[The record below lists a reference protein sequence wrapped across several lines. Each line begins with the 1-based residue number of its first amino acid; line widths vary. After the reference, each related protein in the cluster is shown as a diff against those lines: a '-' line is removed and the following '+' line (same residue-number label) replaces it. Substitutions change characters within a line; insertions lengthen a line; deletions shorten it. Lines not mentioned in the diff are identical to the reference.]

1 MVKKQTF
8 YGNIYDSFE
17 SLLIDMLPKP
27 GFNYDKVKR
36 SRVYEPTGIQ
46 PEDTVETED
55 TAEVDEDQHKREYR
69 PSHEYLDVL
78 LSHLTILAG
87 FNFIYLPVE
96 ERDQIAGDTL
106 RTASYI
112 DPVKDDVEVGNLANT
127 IRGNPES
134 LEQFIPGAIEHLM
147 KEHAPMCDEEAHSAG
162 LFLLHINVT
171 PGQRLVIGMIVQF
184 LVRYLCTRLL
194 QLALP
199 EALIVKYDLISETYK
214 RIYLVH
220 QNHFEFKNLITRCV
234 KLQEESNEKHLSRPN
249 KLLCYTRTTSFILS
263 LPNNFPPEQ
272 HMQAPTEDEWRHIN
286 PVIHKRDDTTLFKL
300 SAIRTHEQFMN
311 ILREYFN
318 NALKRVLIFVADMQH
333 VTQQRINFVRI
344 MVDEEESVASTK
356 VGEFSL
362 NKLIVILL
370 HYPPTIFNRTH
381 HKTRN
386 GSFSGYPAHFLHGW
400 DHCYLDNLQKQNENN
415 PLNIQ
420 NWLTLTLL
428 SHKDELKK
436 IKGLMMESLR
446 SNIPHLTIDI
456 LSRIKFGTNLR
467 CVFNSVE
474 MDIYQRAEALERIF
488 VETKVGLVL
497 CELFIS
503 YWKSDFI
510 REQIYIYAN
519 SIFQNL
525 SNLSLTDLV
534 VTSFWNLFTSFLT
547 LMVYRMNEGLN
558 LEVLF
563 EQFEVSTESIYSNR
577 IYEQIPA
584 KTGMSREDTK
594 HLFLGILKN
603 LSKPSME
610 EVKNISHILD
620 AQVNNAIHVPKFPFS
635 TYVTREFNSAIQ
647 SSIQEVNNSLTTT
660 RVSDPNQGLTK
671 PTQEDLN
678 KFLLENL
685 KKNLQRYPL
694 IQFILENVKG
704 EIWTHYLEDFA
715 YNNISISSA
724 NQLNTRENIN
734 FLSLVRFWGN
744 NFDRDDISNALLKLH
759 ISAFANPPDFSKLL
773 YIFSSLE
780 KLNYPQ
786 LQNMDESIHGIV
798 QPQPCSKSLPIFSYF
813 IDTLYQNFSKMFGR
827 ANSTNIDNIKQWV
840 GVYINLIIQFAGS
853 THSDTLEYSLSVE
866 QKKRLA
872 QMHSLYL
879 ICKYYT
885 IDEKFVL
892 NAFDLAIYMKTELK
906 GGYDLIKIFN
916 KGLKKVEEACRQT
929 KQNIQAFKVH
939 FAEGIL
945 HHLLEQ
951 NDIIEKEIICWILHS
966 ANRQS
971 VWSGPAARQ
980 LHSQVKPPVKK
991 EIIIEPGL
999 LTFRFYQYIITKFLL
1014 SEVENATDDTAVNI
1028 TQFNRDVKML
1038 IAEELL
1044 VSCPVTEPTE
1054 YIPFYYDVSPM
1065 SFIKCSA
1072 DIHITMKQPL
1082 AHLYYQIALD
1092 RFQQLHGDKKLLK
1105 IFKLYQQFLNTNFF
1119 IDKDNAYKVIARIE
1133 KQALFQVIL
1142 RTYSGQFNPSNS
1154 SSILS
1159 LIDFNSDFFQELHT
1173 HIDNHAFGGAALGG
1187 HSWTM
1192 LYLILNKFSSMNSY
1206 EQYLEKLK
1214 LSKEELPWL
1223 HSCVTELQ
1231 KIEQQKIP
1239 QFPFM
1244 NSSKD
1249 KKYKS
1254 YKDCYDL
1261 IHSLSLA
1268 AKEEEQDRI
1277 IEDFHQLSIKV
1288 SQQERT
1294 AVCYLRMYFWLAIY
1308 QEFYLQNIPCE
1319 KLYRAIQNNTFNQ
1332 LGLSA
1337 GKKRLILCFLNT
1349 ENMIRIPEVLE
1360 SLNPDI
1366 PIYEEEGGSVKLK
1379 QRSGEKKTYLFDFF
1393 SQDQRDH
1400 DTIILRN
1407 ILCNLIAVFI
1417 ALPHNTSHLFPL
1429 FLEPQTLFKTYM
1441 VSNLYPKAVSDTLKY
1456 DCGCELNEDGSYGRP
1471 DYYSFDR
1478 KSFTL
1483 HSFYLMTLMNF
1494 GALSVSLVTQP
1505 DTHKYLS
1512 SQIFS
1517 EWKEVGV
1524 YCLSQLRT
1532 VWLHMQLQWEQT
1544 QEELGEFLTLCFYE
1558 YFLLALEDNSP
1569 LKPTLFNSTKDVEM
1583 YEYAIHTRVYEKTL
1597 KQTTEV
1603 RTKQQVI
1610 SEFSNNVVSFRK
1622 WYPTKVTF
1630 LHLQHTIESC
1640 RPVNIKE
1647 DSTVNNFA
1655 ILHRFV
1661 CERKRFR
1668 ICSILLPN
1676 LIKFYRLF
1684 HTNLNYFITRKEAES
1699 KTIQEVIEDITKK
1712 SRPLVDVDIKE
1723 LYKRILYF
1731 YRLYYNVCR
1740 GLIGYGPCGAIRRE
1754 EKFLPLKKDTKFI
1767 RLLSFS
1773 DEPEV
1778 GFDALYLVIQDLV
1791 CFQLWDH
1798 LYTFVKIPIYCT

>member
-27 GFNYDKVKR
+27 GFNYDEVKR
-36 SRVYEPTGIQ
+36 RRAYEPAVIE
-46 PEDTVETED
+46 PEDTPEE
-55 TAEVDEDQHKREYR
+55 DEDQHRVEYP

-96 ERDQIAGDTL
+96 ERNQIAVDIL
-106 RTASYI
+106 RTATYI
-112 DPVKDDVEVGNLANT
+112 DPIKEDVEVGNLAST

-171 PGQRLVIGMIVQF
+171 PGQRLVISMIVHF

-214 RIYLVH
+214 RTYLVH

-234 KLQEESNEKHLSRPN
+234 KLQKESNEKDLLRPS

-263 LPNNFPPEQ
+263 LPNSFPPDQ
-272 HMQAPTEDEWRHIN
+272 HMQAPTEEEWRHIN
-286 PVIHKRDDTTLFKL
+286 PVIHERDDTTLFKL
-300 SAIRTHEQFMN
+300 SAIRTQEQFMT

-318 NALKRVLIFVADMQH
+318 NAKKRVLLFVADMQH

-344 MVDEEESVASTK
+344 MVDEEESVAATK

-381 HKTRN
+381 HKSRN

-400 DHCYLDNLQKQNENN
+400 DHCYLDNLQKQKENN

-428 SHKDELKK
+428 SHEDELKK
-436 IKGLMMESLR
+436 IKGPMLESLC
-446 SNIPHLTIDI
+446 SKIPQQTIDI

-474 MDIYQRAEALERIF
+474 MDLYQRAEALQIIFERT
-488 VETKVGLVL
+488 EVGLVL
-497 CELFIS
+497 CESFIS

-510 REQIYIYAN
+510 REQIHNYAN

-558 LEVLF
+558 MEVLF
-563 EQFEVSTESIYSNR
+563 EQLEMPTESTYPDR
-577 IYEQIPA
+577 IYEKIPA
-584 KTGMSREDTK
+584 SIGMSREHTK

-635 TYVTREFNSAIQ
+635 IYVTRAFNSAIQ

-685 KKNLQRYPL
+685 KKNLHRYPL

-724 NQLNTRENIN
+724 NLLNTHENIS
-734 FLSLVRFWGN
+734 FLSLVHFWGN
-744 NFDRDDISNALLKLH
+744 DFDRNDISNALLKLH

-780 KLNYPQ
+780 KLNDPH
-786 LQNMDESIHGIV
+786 LQNMDESIQGIV

-813 IDTLYQNFSKMFGR
+813 IDTLYQNFSKMFSR
-827 ANSTNIDNIKQWV
+827 PNSTNIDNIKQWV
-840 GVYINLIIQFAGS
+840 GVYINLIIQFVGS
-853 THSDTLEYSLSVE
+853 THSDALEYTLSDE

-885 IDEKFVL
+885 IDEKFIL
-892 NAFDLAIYMKTELK
+892 NAFDLAIYVKVELR

-951 NDIIEKEIICWILHS
+951 NDVVEMDIICWILHS
-966 ANRQS
+966 ANRQY
-971 VWSGPAARQ
+971 VWSGAAARQ
-980 LHSQVKPPVKK
+980 IHSQVKPPVKE

-1014 SEVENATDDTAVNI
+1014 SEAEDTTDDTAVNI

-1038 IAEELL
+1038 IADELL

-1054 YIPFYYDVSPM
+1054 YIPFYYDVGPR

-1092 RFQQLHGDKKLLK
+1092 RLQQLHGDKKLLN
-1105 IFKLYQQFLNTNFF
+1105 IFKLYQQFLNTNLS

-1142 RTYSGQFNPSNS
+1142 WTYSGHFNPNNS
-1154 SSILS
+1154 SAVLN
-1159 LIDFNSDFFQELHT
+1159 LIELHPECVKEIHA
-1173 HIDNHAFGGAALGG
+1173 HIDDHTFGGAALGG

-1192 LYLILNKFSSMNSY
+1192 LYLISNKFFSMNSY

-1214 LSKEELPWL
+1214 HSKEELPWL
-1223 HSCVTELQ
+1223 YSCVTKLQ

-1244 NSSKD
+1244 NPTKD
-1249 KKYKS
+1249 KRYKS
-1254 YKDCYDL
+1254 YKECYDL
-1261 IHSLSLA
+1261 IRSLSLTTDA
-1268 AKEEEQDRI
+1268 LEEDKL
-1277 IEDFHQLSIKV
+1277 IEDIRQLATRV

-1294 AVCYLRMYFWLAIY
+1294 ALCYLRMYFWLAIY
-1308 QEFYLQNIPCE
+1308 QEFYLQNISCE
-1319 KLYRAIQNNTFNQ
+1319 KLYCAIQKNTFSQ

-1337 GKKRLILCFLNT
+1337 GKRRIILCFLNT
-1349 ENMIRIPEVLE
+1349 DSMIRTPEVLE
-1360 SLNPDI
+1360 SLNPDN
-1366 PIYEEEGGSVKLK
+1366 PIYELEEGNVRLK
-1379 QRSGEKKTYLFDFF
+1379 QKTGEKKTFLFNFF
-1393 SQDQRDH
+1393 SQAEKDH

-1417 ALPHNTSHLFPL
+1417 ALPHDTSHLNPL
-1429 FLEPQTLFKTYM
+1429 FLEPQKLLNTYM
-1441 VSNLYPKAVSDTLKY
+1441 VSNLYPKPISPSLRY
-1456 DCGCELNEDGSYGRP
+1456 DCGCELNEDGGYGRP

-1505 DTHKYLS
+1505 DTHKHLS

-1517 EWKEVGV
+1517 EWKEPGV

-1532 VWLHMQLQWEQT
+1532 IWLHMQLQWEQT

-1558 YFLLALEDNSP
+1558 YFLLVLEDNSP
-1569 LKPTLFNSTKDVEM
+1569 LKPTIFQSTQDVEM

-1597 KQTTEV
+1597 KQTTDV
-1603 RTKQQVI
+1603 RTRQQVI

-1622 WYPTKVTF
+1622 WYPAKVTF
-1630 LHLQHTIESC
+1630 PHLQHTIESC

-1647 DSTVNNFA
+1647 DTSVNNFA

-1684 HTNLNYFITRKEAES
+1684 HTNLNYFITRNEAES

-1712 SRPLVDVDIKE
+1712 SRPLVNIDIKE

-1754 EKFLPLKKDTKFI
+1754 EKFLPLSKDTKFI

-1773 DEPEV
+1773 DEPGV
-1778 GFDALYLVIQDLV
+1778 GFDDLYLVIQDLV
-1791 CFQLWDH
+1791 CSCCGIICIH
-1798 LYTFVKIPIYCT
+1798 C